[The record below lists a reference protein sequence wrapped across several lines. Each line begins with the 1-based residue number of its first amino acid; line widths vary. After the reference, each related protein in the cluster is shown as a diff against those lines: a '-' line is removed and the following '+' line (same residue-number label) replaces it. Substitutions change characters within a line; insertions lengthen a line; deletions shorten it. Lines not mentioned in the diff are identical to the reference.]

1 VATSRG
7 CDAVGL
13 AVTKSVVRSAVGL
26 TWPGGNRHALA
37 VVGHRI
43 GEYELVRRIGS
54 GGMAEVWMGQRAV
67 VGGATKSVAIKFMA
81 ASMASSA
88 RHRKMF
94 LDEARLSMLLSHS
107 NVVQVFDAGL
117 DGERMYMVMEWV
129 DGLNLSQIVQL
140 ARASGQGI
148 SLAVVGYVIGEVLQG
163 LSYAHELRHEGRQ
176 LGIVHR
182 DISPHNVLVSLSGE
196 VKLADFGVARLATDE
211 TSGVHIK
218 GKLRYMAPEH
228 LAGRTKSAK
237 VDLFG
242 VGAILHELLTGDR
255 FRAEADE
262 VALYHQILGGIT
274 PPLPR
279 ADVPPELVALRL
291 GLLEPDENQ
300 RLPSADAALQLLE
313 AWPGY
318 RNAAGELA
326 RMCRGF
332 TGVDAP
338 RSGLHARAREVDA
351 LANTESPTAPTHTSL
366 LSASAREPTG
376 PHGEGRTPH
385 PGDVSTVWTGPPPSP
400 ARRVAWI
407 VAGIGGAIVLA
418 TASAYGVKTMLRKGD
433 DAAVVADATPANAET
448 KAEPAKVEPE
458 PDEPE
463 RPELG
468 PIVDAKAIDAKAV
481 DAKAD
486 AKTPDAKTPDAEAPE
501 PTSDEATPPKPA
513 EPASKPSAKKPKP
526 TAAPVVAKV
535 KVAIVFRLKSPL
547 RFAWARIDGGEGFAL
562 EPTAKRTV
570 TAGSHSIDWRADESK
585 PWVSGGRFDIVAG
598 SSPTIR
604 IGPSGPQL
612 E

>member
-1 VATSRG
+1 M
-7 CDAVGL
+7 
-13 AVTKSVVRSAVGL
+13 
-26 TWPGGNRHALA
+26 
-37 VVGHRI
+37 GHRV

-81 ASMASSA
+81 AAMASSA

-107 NVVQVFDAGL
+107 NVVQVFDAGM

-140 ARASGQGI
+140 ARASGQPI
-148 SLAVVGYVIGEVLQG
+148 SLSVVGYIVGEVLQG
-163 LSYAHELRHEGRQ
+163 LSYAHELHHEGRQ
-176 LGIVHR
+176 LEIVHR

-242 VGAILHELLTGDR
+242 VGAILHELLSGDR

-262 VALYHQILGGIT
+262 VALYHQILGGVT
-274 PPLPR
+274 PPLHR
-279 ADVPPELVALRL
+279 QDVPPELVALRL

-313 AWPGY
+313 GWAGY
-318 RNAAGELA
+318 RNSRGELA

-366 LSASAREPTG
+366 LSAGAREPTG
-376 PHGEGRTPH
+376 PHGEGRTPYPH
-385 PGDVSTVWTGPPPSP
+385 DASTLMAAPQSNKGVWIAGGVAALLVLSIGSAFAVKKLLRGDPQESV
-400 ARRVAWI
+400 VAQND
-407 VAGIGGAIVLA
+407 AA
-418 TASAYGVKTMLRKGD
+418 TAPPVD
-433 DAAVVADATPANAET
+433 V
-448 KAEPAKVEPE
+448 AKVE
-458 PDEPE
+458 DEPE
-463 RPELG
+463 VARPQLG
-468 PIVDAKAIDAKAV
+468 PAADAKIAADAKSGDTKSAGDAPSDADADAKMDADAKVDAKVETTEDVAKPV
-481 DAKAD
+481 DVAK
-486 AKTPDAKTPDAEAPE
+486 PE
-501 PTSDEATPPKPA
+501 PSR
-513 EPASKPSAKKPKP
+513 PSSGGAKKPKP
-526 TAAPVVAKV
+526 AAPPPVAKV
-535 KVAIVFRLKSPL
+535 KVSVVFRLKSPV
-547 RFAWARIDGGEGFAL
+547 RFAWARIDGGEGFAV
-562 EPTAKRTV
+562 EPKATRSV
-570 TAGSHSIDWRADESK
+570 SAGRHSIDWRSDESK
-585 PWVSGGRFDIVAG
+585 PWVSGGSFDIVAG

-604 IGPSGPQL
+604 IGTGGPQL